1 MSTEEKESTLVEKKE
16 EEKGE
21 EKKDAK
27 GEKPSNFSL
36 VLMIIILLG
45 IALFGGY
52 YTYYQYNRMEEINSK
67 KNQA

>member
-1 MSTEEKESTLVEKKE
+1 MSNEEKENALMDKKE

-21 EKKDAK
+21 EIKYAK
-27 GEKPSNFSL
+27 GTKPTNFSL
-36 VLMIIILLG
+36 LLMIIILLG

>member
-1 MSTEEKESTLVEKKE
+1 MSNEEKENALMDKK

-27 GEKPSNFSL
+27 GGKPSNFSL